1 MDPNDLARM
10 RTDYPT
16 AEPHDIA
23 SDPIS
28 LFDRWLDE
36 ALSAGIPEPNAMA
49 LATSNRY
56 AEPSVRIVL
65 LKGFDSDGAVF
76 YTNFGSAKGID
87 VEQNPRSSP
96 VMLWHPMHRQVRF
109 TGAVTRVSDSEADAH
124 FAGRPR
130 CSQLRA
136 AASPQSQ
143 VVSGRGELEER
154 VHELNRRYGD
164 DPIERPAE
172 WGGFRIGVETME
184 FWEGGADRLHNRMR
198 YLRVDGRWQR
208 ERLAP

>member
-1 MDPNDLARM
+1 MDPDDLARM
-10 RTDYPT
+10 RTDYPM
-16 AEPHDIA
+16 AEPHDVA
-23 SDPIS
+23 SDPYT

-36 ALSAGIPEPNAMA
+36 ALAAGVPEPNAMA
-49 LATSNRY
+49 LATSNRQ

-65 LKGFDSDGAVF
+65 LKGFDSRGAVF

-87 VEQNPRSSP
+87 IEQNPRASA
-96 VMLWHPMHRQVRF
+96 VMLWHAMHRQVRF
-109 TGAVTRVSDSEADAH
+109 TGAVTRVSDEEADVY
-124 FAGRPR
+124 FVGRPR
-130 CSQLRA
+130 GAQLSA

-143 VVSGRGELEER
+143 VVSGRRELEER
-154 VHELNRRYGD
+154 VHELNRRYGA

-198 YLRVDGRWQR
+198 YRRAGDNWQR

>member
-10 RTDYPT
+10 RTDYPST
-16 AEPHDIA
+16 EPHDIA
-23 SDPIS
+23 SNPFT
-28 LFDRWLDE
+28 LFDHWLDD
-36 ALSAGIPEPNAMA
+36 ALAAGVPEPNAMA
-49 LATSNRY
+49 LATSNRH

-76 YTNFGSAKGID
+76 YTNFGSAKGSDIQ
-87 VEQNPRSSP
+87 QNPRASA

-109 TGAVTRVSDSEADAH
+109 TGAVTRVGDEEADAY
-124 FAGRPR
+124 FASRPR
-130 CSQLRA
+130 GAQLSA

-143 VVSGRGELEER
+143 VVSGRRELETRVHDLEER
-154 VHELNRRYGD
+154 YDGE
-164 DPIERPAE
+164 PIRRPAE
-172 WGGFRIGVETME
+172 WGGFRIGVEEME